1 MIRREIVEPY
11 RPLAGLVCMKST
23 EKKARRGMTRFVAII
38 FAVAVAMAAVYFLA
52 FTPGTA

>member
-1 MIRREIVEPY
+1 MEPY
-11 RPLAGLVCMKST
+11 RLSICLGWMKST

-38 FAVAVAMAAVYFLA
+38 FAIAVALAAVYFLA